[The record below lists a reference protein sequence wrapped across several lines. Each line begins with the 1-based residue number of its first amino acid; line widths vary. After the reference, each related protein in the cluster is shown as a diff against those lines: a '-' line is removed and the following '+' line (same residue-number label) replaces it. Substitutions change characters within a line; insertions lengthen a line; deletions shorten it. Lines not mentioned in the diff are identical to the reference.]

1 MLRKVA
7 LLLAAVT
14 AMAVVAPV
22 AASASTAGAASVAR
36 AAACTPVTWGSGPK
50 YASQTTTGLLTN
62 IRAGRQECYD
72 RLVFDF
78 TGVNDGYT
86 VQYVPEVTHEGSGK
100 PVPLRGVGK
109 LQITVN
115 SPAYDQDGNPTYTY
129 PNGSE
134 LVDVTGYQTF
144 RQVAW
149 AGSFEGQT
157 TVGLGVRAL
166 LPFRVFTLSNRVV
179 VDVAHVW

>member
-1 MLRKVA
+1 MLRKIA
-7 LLLAAVT
+7 LTLAAVT
-14 AMAVVAPV
+14 AIAVAAPLTASAAPAACAPV
-22 AASASTAGAASVAR
+22 D
-36 AAACTPVTWGSGPK
+36 WGSGAK
-50 YASQTTTGLLTN
+50 VATQTTTGALTN
-62 IRAGRQECYD
+62 IRAGQQECYD

-78 TGVNDGYT
+78 AGTNDGYA
-86 VQYVPEVTHEGSGK
+86 VQYVSEVVHEGSGK
-100 PVPLRGVGK
+100 PVPLRGGAK
-109 LQITVN
+109 LQITVK
-115 SPAYDQDGNPTYTY
+115 SPAYDQNGNPTYTF

-179 VDVAHVW
+179 VDVAHTW

>member
-7 LLLAAVT
+7 VLLAAVT
-14 AMAVVAPV
+14 AFAVVAPV
-22 AASASTAGAASVAR
+22 GASAAPVAC
-36 AAACTPVTWGSGPK
+36 APVDWGSGAK

-62 IRAGRQECYD
+62 IRAGQQECYD

-78 TGVNDGYT
+78 AGTNDGYT
-86 VQYVPEVTHEGSGK
+86 VQYVSEVTHEGSGK
-100 PVPLRGVGK
+100 PVPLRGGGK

>member
-7 LLLAAVT
+7 LLLAAMT
-14 AMAVVAPV
+14 AFAVVAPV
-22 AASASTAGAASVAR
+22 TASAAPL
-36 AAACTPVTWGSGPK
+36 ACTPVDWGSGAK

-62 IRAGRQECYD
+62 VRAGRQECFD

-86 VQYVPEVTHEGSGK
+86 VQYVSEVTHEGSGE
-100 PVPLRGVGK
+100 PVPLRGGAK

-115 SPAYDQDGNPTYTY
+115 SPAYDQNGNPTYTY
-129 PNGSE
+129 ANAAE

-166 LPFRVFTLSNRVV
+166 LPFRVFTLGNRVV

>member
-1 MLRKVA
+1 MSMLRKVA

-14 AMAVVAPV
+14 AFAVVAPV
-22 AASASTAGAASVAR
+22 TASAAPV
-36 AAACTPVTWGSGPK
+36 ACTPVDWGSGAKSAYP
-50 YASQTTTGLLTN
+50 TTAGLLTN
-62 IRAGRQECYD
+62 IRAGQQECYD

-78 TGVNDGYT
+78 TGADDGYT
-86 VQYVPEVTHEGSGK
+86 VRYVPEVTHEGSGD
-100 PVPLRGVGK
+100 PVPLRGGAK
-109 LQITVN
+109 LQITVD
-115 SPAYDQDGNPTYTY
+115 SPSYDQDGNPTYTY
-129 PNGSE
+129 PNRSE
-134 LVDVTGYQTF
+134 LVNVTGYQTF

-166 LPFRVFTLSNRVV
+166 LPFRVFALGNRVV

>member
-14 AMAVVAPV
+14 AFAVVAPV
-22 AASASTAGAASVAR
+22 TGSAAPV
-36 AAACTPVTWGSGPK
+36 ACTPVDWGSGVK
-50 YASQTTTGLLTN
+50 YASQTTTGSLTN

-78 TGVNDGYT
+78 AGVNDGYT

-100 PVPLRGVGK
+100 PVPLRGGGK

-115 SPAYDQDGNPTYTY
+115 SPSYDEDGNPTYTY

-134 LVDVTGYQTF
+134 LVDVTGYSTF

>member
-7 LLLAAVT
+7 VLLAAVT
-14 AMAVVAPV
+14 AFAVVAPV
-22 AASASTAGAASVAR
+22 TASAAR
-36 AAACTPVTWGSGPK
+36 SACTPVDWGSGAK
-50 YASQTTTGLLTN
+50 YASQTTAGLLTN

-78 TGVNDGYT
+78 AGVNDGYT

-100 PVPLRGVGK
+100 PVPLRGGAK
-109 LQITVN
+109 LQITVH

-129 PNGSE
+129 ANAAE

>member
-7 LLLAAVT
+7 LVLAALT
-14 AMAVVAPV
+14 AFAVVAPMT
-22 AASASTAGAASVAR
+22 AAAAPT
-36 AAACTPVTWGSGPK
+36 ACTPVGWGSGPK

-62 IRAGRQECYD
+62 IRAGQQECYD

-78 TGVNDGYT
+78 TGGENDGYT
-86 VQYVPEVTHEGSGK
+86 VQYVSEVTHEGSGK
-100 PVPLRGVGK
+100 PVPLRGGGK

-115 SPAYDQDGNPTYTY
+115 SPSYDQGGNPTYTY

-166 LPFRVFTLSNRVV
+166 LPFRVFTLPGRVV

>member
-7 LLLAAVT
+7 LLIAAVT
-14 AMAVVAPV
+14 AVALVAPV
-22 AASASTAGAASVAR
+22 TATAATCA
-36 AAACTPVTWGSGPK
+36 PVDWGSGAK

-62 IRAGRQECYD
+62 IRAGQQECYD

-78 TGVNDGYT
+78 SGVDDGYS
-86 VQYVPEVTHEGSGK
+86 VQYVSEVTHEGSGK
-100 PVPLRGVGK
+100 PVALRGVGK
-109 LQITVN
+109 LQITVK
-115 SPAYDQDGNPTYTY
+115 SPSYDQNGNPTYTFA
-129 PNGSE
+129 NAAE

-157 TVGLGVRAL
+157 TVGLGVRAV

>member
-7 LLLAAVT
+7 ALLAAVT
-14 AMAVVAPV
+14 AFAVVAPV
-22 AASASTAGAASVAR
+22 TAVAAP
-36 AAACTPVTWGSGPK
+36 AACAPVAWGSLPK
-50 YASQTTTGLLTN
+50 TANQTTTALLTN
-62 IRAGRQECYD
+62 IRAGQQECYD

-78 TGVNDGYT
+78 SGTNDGYT
-86 VQYVPEVTHEGSGK
+86 VQYVPEVTHEGSGA
-100 PVPLRGVGK
+100 PVPLRGGAK

-115 SPAYDQDGNPTYTY
+115 SPAYDGNGNPTYTY
-129 PNGSE
+129 ANASE

-166 LPFRVFTLSNRVV
+166 LPFRVFTLPGRVV
-179 VDVAHVW
+179 VDVAHTW

>member
-7 LLLAAVT
+7 LVLAAVT
-14 AMAVVAPV
+14 GFAVVAPV
-22 AASASTAGAASVAR
+22 AASAAPL
-36 AAACTPVTWGSGPK
+36 ACTPVDWGSGEK
-50 YASQTTTGLLTN
+50 HASQTAVGLLTN
-62 IRAGRQECYD
+62 IRAGRQECFD

-78 TGVNDGYT
+78 TGVDDGYT
-86 VQYVPEVTHEGSGK
+86 VRYVSQVTQDGSGE
-100 PVPLRGVGK
+100 PVPLRGGAK
-109 LQITVN
+109 LQVTVN

-134 LVDVTGYQTF
+134 LVDVTGYRTF

-149 AGSFEGQT
+149 AGSFEGQS
-157 TVGLGVRAL
+157 TVGLGVRAR

>member
-1 MLRKVA
+1 MVRKVA
-7 LLLAAVT
+7 LVLAAV
-14 AMAVVAPV
+14 MAVAVASPVVASAAPV
-22 AASASTAGAASVAR
+22 
-36 AAACTPVTWGSGPK
+36 ACTPVTWGSGVK
-50 YASQTTTGLLTN
+50 SASQTTTGQLVD
-62 IRAGRQECYD
+62 IRAGQQECYD

-78 TGVNDGYT
+78 AGTDDGYT

-100 PVPLRGVGK
+100 PVPLRGGGK

-115 SPAYDQDGNPTYTY
+115 SPSYDQDGNPTYTY
-129 PNGSE
+129 ANPAE
-134 LVDVTGYQTF
+134 LVDVTGFPTF

-166 LPFRVFTLSNRVV
+166 LPFRVFTLPGRVV